1 MQRGSEGIMEKQD
14 VSNGELT
21 DNSSSLPGIW
31 RELGDLPSGAVVSEE
46 GLAKIFDRHPTSIK
60 RAIERGEL
68 PHPTKL
74 LGMPVWTV
82 EKILIHL
89 AGRQDE
95 AEKDAQR
102 TQRKVQ
108 ELRA

>member
-1 MQRGSEGIMEKQD
+1 MGKQY
-14 VSNGELT
+14 VSNGEMT
-21 DNSSSLPGIW
+21 DNSDSLPGIW

-46 GLAKIFDRHPTSIK
+46 GLARIFDRHPTSIK

-82 EKILIHL
+82 EAILHHL
-89 AGRQDE
+89 ETRLEE
-95 AEKDAQR
+95 AKKEAQR